1 MTQVAECP
9 ECGNPRPLF
18 EQCPYC
24 SSQES
29 PTLALDTIEIN
40 LKQGQPLVEEAI
52 ESLGNYLRNA
62 SELGIKAIVLIHGY
76 GSSGEGGNIKRAVHH
91 ALESNY
97 FSDRVHEYYFG
108 ETVPYG
114 SHAYHALIKKRPG
127 LKAYLKRFKAGNSG
141 ITVLLLNA
149 PGVYA

>member
-1 MTQVAECP
+1 MSPVAECP

-24 SSQES
+24 ASNES
-29 PTLALDTIEIN
+29 PSLSVDTIEIN
-40 LKQGQPLVEEAI
+40 LKQGQPLVEDAL
-52 ESLGNYLRNA
+52 ESLTKHLRNA
-62 SELGIKAIVLIHGY
+62 SDLGIKAIVLIHGY
-76 GSSGEGGNIKRAVHH
+76 GSGGEGGNIKRVVHR

-97 FSDRVHEYYFG
+97 FSDRVYEYYYG

-127 LKAYLKRFKAGNSG
+127 LKAHLQRFKAGNSG
-141 ITVLLLNA
+141 ITVLLLNS
-149 PGVYA
+149 PGMYA

>member
-1 MTQVAECP
+1 MPPVAECP

-18 EQCPYC
+18 AQCPFC
-24 SSQES
+24 ASNAL
-29 PTLALDTIEIN
+29 PTLSVDTIEIN
-40 LKQGQPLVEEAI
+40 LKQGQPLVEEAL
-52 ESLGNYLRNA
+52 ERLSQHLRDA

-97 FSDRVHEYYFG
+97 FSDRVYEYYFG

-127 LKAYLKRFKAGNSG
+127 LKAHLQRFKVGNSG
-141 ITVLLLNA
+141 ITVLLLNTS
-149 PGVYA
+149 GMYV